1 MLTVED
7 YKWLSNRAAQL
18 AIASDDPRLA
28 KNLLELALQYIRQA
42 AILSESAATEQ
53 LRQRDQQDSIDG
65 FGD

>member
-18 AIASDDPRLA
+18 AIASNDPRLA

>member
-7 YKWLSNRAAQL
+7 YKWLSNRVAQL

-28 KNLLELALQYIRQA
+28 QNLLELALDYIRQA
-42 AILSESAATEQ
+42 ARLSESVATGQ
-53 LRQRDQQDSIDG
+53 LRQDQQDSIEG